1 MIGVMKNDRKIKEDS
16 MSKQKINSLL
26 FIFLLFIVSPLFA
39 QQKVTIRL
47 ASLVPENT
55 AWGAGINRIAAEWSK
70 ITNGEVEVIVFHN
83 GTAGNEGEVLR
94 KLKINQIQ
102 AAVFTSMGVSA
113 IMPEV
118 MSVSYPFLIRNDNEL
133 TAVMQKIKPQLDT
146 KIQQNGYV
154 TLAWACAGWIKIFSK
169 TPVFTPD
176 DLKKIKLA
184 APPEDQQML
193 QAFRLM
199 GYQIVPVG
207 LTDCLVSLRSG
218 MIDAVYLSPVYAA
231 GNQIF
236 GVAGN
241 MTNANLAPFMGGIFM
256 NNTAWRRIPEK
267 YKPQLL
273 EVCKKLEK
281 EIESSISGI
290 ETETTSTMIKYGLKV
305 NNPSP
310 QQLQAWY
317 DDTAKYEN
325 NLTSGSTPVF
335 NKEYYLL
342 IRDILTDYRKGR

>member
-1 MIGVMKNDRKIKEDS
+1 MVIKEDS
-16 MSKQKINSLL
+16 MNKQKIKSLIIVLL
-26 FIFLLFIVSPLFA
+26 FFIVSPIFA
-39 QQKVTIRL
+39 QGKVTIRL

-83 GTAGNEGEVLR
+83 GTAGGEGEVLR

-113 IMPEV
+113 ITPEV
-118 MSVSYPFLIRNDNEL
+118 MAISYPFLIRNDAEL
-133 TAVMQKIKPQLDT
+133 TAVMGKIKPQLDA

-154 TLAWACAGWIKIFSK
+154 TLAWACAGWVKIFSR
-169 TPVFTPD
+169 TPILTPEE
-176 DLKKIKLA
+176 LRKIKFA
-184 APPEDQQML
+184 ASPDDQQML

-199 GYQIVPVG
+199 GYQLVPVS
-207 LTDCLVSLRSG
+207 LPDNLVSLRSG
-218 MIDAVYLSPVYAA
+218 MIDATYISPVYAA

-241 MTNANLAPFMGGIFM
+241 MTNINIAPFMGGIFL
-256 NNTAWRRIPEK
+256 NNTAWRRIPDK

-273 EVCKKLEK
+273 EVCKKLEI
-281 EIESSISGI
+281 EIESSISGL
-290 ETETTSTMIKYGLKV
+290 EAEAVTTMTKYGLKV
-305 NNPSP
+305 NNLTV
-310 QQLQAWY
+310 QQQQAWY
-317 DDTAKYEN
+317 DDAAKYEN
-325 NLTSGSTPVF
+325 NLTGGSNPVF

-342 IRDILTDYRKGR
+342 IKDILAEYRKGR

>member
-1 MIGVMKNDRKIKEDS
+1 MIKEDS
-16 MSKQKINSLL
+16 VNKQR
-26 FIFLLFIVSPLFA
+26 FRTAAVIFLLLIVNPLFA
-39 QQKVTIRL
+39 QGKVTIRL

-55 AWGAGINRIAAEWSK
+55 AWGAAINKMAAEWSR

-83 GTAGNEGEVLR
+83 GTAGGEAEVLR

-118 MSVSYPFLIRNDNEL
+118 MSISYPFLIRNDDEL
-133 TAVMQKIKPQLDT
+133 AAVMQKIKPQLDV

-176 DLKKIKLA
+176 DLKKIKMA
-184 APPEDQQML
+184 SPPDDQQMI
-193 QAFRLM
+193 QSFRLM
-199 GYQIVPVG
+199 GYQVVPVN
-207 LTDCLVSLRSG
+207 LPDCLVSLRSG
-218 MIDAVYLSPVYAA
+218 MIDATYQSPIYAA
-231 GNQIF
+231 GNQLF

-241 MTNANLAPFMGGIFM
+241 MTNVNLAPFMGGIFM
-256 NNTAWRRIPEK
+256 NNTAWRRVPDK

-273 EVCKKLEK
+273 ELCKKMERD
-281 EIESSISGI
+281 IESSISGFEADAI
-290 ETETTSTMIKYGLKV
+290 STMLKYGLKIH
-305 NNPSP
+305 SP
-310 QQLQAWY
+310 TQQQVQAWY

-325 NLTSGSTPVF
+325 NLVGGATPVF
-335 NKEYYLL
+335 NREYYLL
-342 IRDILTDYRKGR
+342 IKGILADYRKGR

>member
-1 MIGVMKNDRKIKEDS
+1 VNS
-16 MSKQKINSLL
+16 QKLKSLIIFSL
-26 FIFLLFIVSPLFA
+26 FFIVSPLFA
-39 QQKVTIRL
+39 QAKVTIRL

-83 GTAGNEGEVLR
+83 GTAGGEGEVLR

-102 AAVFTSMGVSA
+102 AAVFTTMGVNA

-118 MSVSYPFLIRNDNEL
+118 MSISYPFLIKNDEEL
-133 TAVMQKIKPQLDT
+133 AAVMQKIKPQLDV

-154 TLAWACAGWIKIFSK
+154 TLAWACAGWIKIFSR

-184 APPEDQQML
+184 SPPEDQQMI

-199 GYQIVPVG
+199 GYQVVPVA
-207 LTDCLVSLRSG
+207 LPDCLVSLRSG
-218 MIDAVYLSPVYAA
+218 MIDATYQSPVYAA
-231 GNQIF
+231 GNQLF

-241 MTNANLAPFMGGIFM
+241 MTNVNIAPFMGGIFL
-256 NNTAWRRIPEK
+256 NNTAWRRIPDK

-273 EVCKKLEK
+273 EVCKKLER
-281 EIESSISGI
+281 EIESSISGL
-290 ETETTSTMIKYGLKV
+290 ETEAISTMSKYGLKI
-305 NNPSP
+305 NDPSP

-325 NLTSGSTPVF
+325 NLVGGSNPVF

-342 IRDILTDYRKGR
+342 VKDILAEYRKGR

>member
-1 MIGVMKNDRKIKEDS
+1 MNN
-16 MSKQKINSLL
+16 QKLKSLIIFSL
-26 FIFLLFIVSPLFA
+26 FFIVSPLFA
-39 QQKVTIRL
+39 QAKVTIRL

-83 GTAGNEGEVLR
+83 GTAGGEGEVLR

-102 AAVFTSMGVSA
+102 AAVFTTMGVNA

-118 MSVSYPFLIRNDNEL
+118 MSISYPFLIRNDEEL
-133 TAVMQKIKPQLDT
+133 AVVMQKIKPQLNT

-154 TLAWACAGWIKIFSK
+154 TLAWACAGWIKIFSR

-184 APPEDQQML
+184 SPPEDQQMI

-199 GYQIVPVG
+199 GYQVVPVA
-207 LTDCLVSLRSG
+207 LPDCLVSLRSG
-218 MIDAVYLSPVYAA
+218 MIDATYQSPVYAA
-231 GNQIF
+231 GNQLF

-241 MTNANLAPFMGGIFM
+241 MTNVNIAPFMGGIFL
-256 NNTAWRRIPEK
+256 NNTAWRRIPDK

-273 EVCKKLEK
+273 EVCKKLER
-281 EIESSISGI
+281 EIESSISGL
-290 ETETTSTMIKYGLKV
+290 ETEAISTMVKYGLKI
-305 NNPSP
+305 NNPSS
-310 QQLQAWY
+310 QQMQAWY
-317 DDTAKYEN
+317 DDAGKYES
-325 NLTSGSTPVF
+325 NLVGGSTPVF

-342 IRDILTDYRKGR
+342 VKDILAEYRKGR